1 MQDLFDTS
9 QFREDFIEET
19 TEILDSL
26 DKELIKLENEPDNT
40 ELLNSIFRAVHT
52 LKGSSAFLNF
62 LTIKEL
68 AHKIE
73 SVFDKLRNK
82 NLILNSNI
90 MDIILEG
97 YDYFKLM
104 LNKVIEEGT
113 DKIDITLILEKLE
126 NINIKEDKKLEN
138 NKINTTKKTNTK
150 KKNDEVIKND
160 FEKEE
165 LKKDSEEVLEEKYQ
179 EESNKNNNIE
189 DDFGDDNKF
198 GNDFSKQVKG
208 THSIRVDTR
217 RVDVLMNLVSELV
230 TGRNRLIQVG
240 KQFKSEDLDDSL
252 FFIEKVVTEVQS
264 AVMKIRMVP
273 LEKVFSRFPRVVRDL
288 EKKLNKKILFE
299 IQGQETELDRVV
311 SDEIYD
317 PLLHMIR
324 NAVDHGIEMPEVRL
338 KNKKNEHGKIVL
350 SAKQEDNFVYIEITD
365 DGKGIDYKIIR
376 DKAIKNGIITRE
388 QSEVMSEYDII
399 NLIFNAGFSTA
410 EQVSEVSGRGVGMD
424 VVKSSIEKLGGI
436 VDITTE
442 IGKGSTFRIRLPLT
456 LAIMQVLIIGI
467 GNKKYAIPL
476 NSVLET
482 IRIEKQEIQT
492 ISGEEVIFLRG
503 KTLPIVY
510 LSSVF
515 NIEEYEKNDTKLNI
529 VVLGLGNSKVG
540 LVIDEMYGK
549 QEIVIKPLGKYL
561 GKVKGITGTT
571 ILGDGT
577 IIMILDSGLIVKEG
591 RSYSKSNSNFAKIQK
606 ISKKSVNI
614 LYLEDS
620 KSMQKMAKRI
630 LESNGYSID
639 MASDGIEGIKK
650 IKNKK
655 YDLIISDYNMPNMNG
670 YEFLSEMRKDK
681 NYKYIPVIL
690 VTSERID
697 ITKNE
702 WLPLNVDTYVEKP
715 FEEHIIIEAIEKIF
729 KEG

>member
-82 NLILNSNI
+82 NLMLNSSI

-126 NINIKEDKKLEN
+126 NINIKEDKKVES
-138 NKINTTKKTNTK
+138 NKINTTKKTNIK

-702 WLPLNVDTYVEKP
+702 WLPLNIDTYVEKP